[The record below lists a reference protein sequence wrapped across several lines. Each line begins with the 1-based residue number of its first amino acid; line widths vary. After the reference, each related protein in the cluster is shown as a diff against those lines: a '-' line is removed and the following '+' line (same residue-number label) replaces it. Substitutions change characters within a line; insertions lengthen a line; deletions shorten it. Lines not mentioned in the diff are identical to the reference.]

1 MPLQTEAFYKDFVI
15 YKDNNEPKYLV
26 NFKGKVIVKDSLESI
41 KRKID
46 IEERKEKWDVSKK
59 KLKNM

>member
-15 YKDNNEPKYLV
+15 YKDTDEPKYFV
-26 NFKGKVIVKDSLESI
+26 NFKGRVIVKDSLESL

-46 IEERKEKWDVSKK
+46 IEERREKWDASKK